1 MKTILETKRLLLREF
16 TVDDAEFILELVNTP
31 LWLEFIGD
39 KNIRNKE
46 NAIDYIENRLQK
58 SYINNGYGLW
68 LMQLKV
74 DATPIGM
81 CGLLN
86 RESLEDIDIGFA
98 LLPEHERKGY
108 TYEAA
113 KATLTYAEK
122 VLQISKVV
130 AITNT
135 NNIASIRLLNKLGLQ
150 FDQELLLS
158 EDDPVLLFS

>member
-122 VLQISKVV
+122 VLQIPKVV

>member
-16 TVDDAEFILELVNTP
+16 TVNDAEFILELVNTP

-122 VLQISKVV
+122 VLQIPKVV